1 MTSVVTL
8 CILPNDTYPEAGTIA
23 YPPLLPQS
31 SFCCFSTL
39 VFLLS
44 SPLMEAYSLYPRFSN
59 SHYGLVVKKPLA
71 NAGDAGLIPGS
82 GRFPEEGN
90 GNPLQYSCLE
100 NPLDKGASCPWGH
113 KELDMTER
121 LHSLNGPLV
130 FPTLFNLS
138 LNLAIR
144 ST

>member
-90 GNPLQYSCLE
+90 GNPLQYSYLE
-100 NPLDKGASCPWGH
+100 NPTDRGAWRAAVHEVAKSWTRLSNCAYTQHTH
-113 KELDMTER
+113 KM
-121 LHSLNGPLV
+121 G
-130 FPTLFNLS
+130 
-138 LNLAIR
+138 
-144 ST
+144 

>member
-1 MTSVVTL
+1 MFHFHCIIIQDLIPGASDGKVSV
-8 CILPNDTYPEAGTIA
+8 Y
-23 YPPLLPQS
+23 
-31 SFCCFSTL
+31 
-39 VFLLS
+39 
-44 SPLMEAYSLYPRFSN
+44 
-59 SHYGLVVKKPLA
+59 
-71 NAGDAGLIPGS
+71 NAGDLGLIPGS